1 MYLSKN
7 CNLIKLVLFLK
18 FIIHE
23 INSKII
29 KSEMMMLTIKEKTD
43 VVELDDIAYYSSANQ
58 IFAF

>member
-7 CNLIKLVLFLK
+7 CNLIKLVFFLK

-29 KSEMMMLTIKEKTD
+29 KYEIMMLTRKEKTD
-43 VVELDDIAYYSSANQ
+43 MVMS
-58 IFAF
+58 

>member
-23 INSKII
+23 INSEII

-43 VVELDDIAYYSSANQ
+43 VVMS
-58 IFAF
+58 